1 MSPLARYR
9 LDGLQHRLNTS
20 RNLADLHTL
29 IPDINQ
35 MLNHYRKGDAHNG
48 LILLRESATA
58 EIHRRLAECRKPAA

>member
-1 MSPLARYR
+1 MSPLARWR

-35 MLNHYRKGDAHNG
+35 MLNRYRKGDAHTS
-48 LILLRESATA
+48 LVLLRESAIA
-58 EIHRRLAECRKPAA
+58 EVHRRLGDCRTPAT